1 MWVRVPGTGTS
12 VRSSRPRKTVKL
24 FLCAFNRLTLSE
36 SSTGSPVSCIV
47 FHVYKCIFIMISP
60 SLLHPV
66 LFPAQ
71 SSDCAFSL
79 SLSFVW
85 MNFHVSSLW
94 RLIFLLTQGSLR
106 LNSRSDSTGDWEK
119 GRRRRGRGVKYEW
132 NESES
137 HKSHNKVVNID
148 LPLGDDNN

>member
-1 MWVRVPGTGTS
+1 MRVIGDRGCGYRVPGTETS

-36 SSTGSPVSCIV
+36 LSTGSPVVCIV

-60 SLLHPV
+60 P
-66 LFPAQ
+66 
-71 SSDCAFSL
+71 FSL

-94 RLIFLLTQGSLR
+94 RLIFILTQESLR
-106 LNSRSDSTGDWEK
+106 LNSRSDSTGYWEK
-119 GRRRRGRGVKYEW
+119 GKRRREWGVKCEW